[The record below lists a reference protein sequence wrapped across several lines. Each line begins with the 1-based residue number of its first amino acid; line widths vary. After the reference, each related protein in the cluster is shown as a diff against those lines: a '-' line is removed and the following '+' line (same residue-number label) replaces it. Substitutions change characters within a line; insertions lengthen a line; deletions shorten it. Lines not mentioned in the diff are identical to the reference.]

1 MINRSKIFESVVGV
15 WTIWVREKLFRNS
28 RKSSCSPLRVLLCFT
43 DVSSHWM
50 AKWFRSP
57 PIMMGL
63 FGFLPCEVVMVSIW
77 CSKLI
82 MVFRVAIQS
91 VVGRRKQMWNFQFNF
106 NSYDLTVRVGLNLRG
121 GVMVLNKKHYTPIVS
136 LVWTIFTIDPTT
148 SFGW

>member
-1 MINRSKIFESVVGV
+1 MINRSKIFKSVVRV

-28 RKSSCSPLRVLLCFT
+28 RKSSSPLLRVLLCFT

-50 AKWFRSP
+50 AGWFRSP

-63 FGFLPCEVVMVSIW
+63 FGFLPCAVVMVSIW

-91 VVGRRKQMWNFQFNF
+91 VVGRRKQMSWNFQFNF
-106 NSYDLTVRVGLNLRG
+106 NLYDLAVRVGVNLRG

-136 LVWTIFTIDPTT
+136 RVWIIFTIDPIT
-148 SFGW
+148 SFG